1 MELSSPKIKKFVKLQ
16 PQPQNFSLK
25 KFLIFSQKN
34 FFLLFFTKKNFIL
47 FPEMDVLAPSLKSSY
62 IFSKKGFSYI
72 SGGNLQSLK
81 NNNFLYF
88 SKKVLL
94 LINLLIFLFIRFIRI
109 F

>member
-25 KFLIFSQKN
+25 KFLIFSPKKI
-34 FFLLFFTKKNFIL
+34 FLLFFQKKTLLYFQKWN
-47 FPEMDVLAPSLKSSY
+47 VLAPSLKSSH
-62 IFSKKGFSYI
+62 IFSKKIFSYI
-72 SGGNLQSLK
+72 SGENLQSLK
-81 NNNFLYF
+81 NKNFLYF
-88 SKKVLL
+88 SKKALL